1 MTLVFSF
8 DDTQNKKFVSRKSM
22 GLRKKKKAKMLSGVK
37 KGRRLD
43 ASHCQSMTKT
53 NNPSSQNSRDQCLAA
68 SSPNLKYGST
78 TVWIGG
84 GPNQGCWYNDCSEC
98 NDPHGNPSAT
108 DISWYGNNYCDRG
121 TVFGFDNNDNYI
133 GGTCVQKFD
142 LGYGATF
149 PDDCN
154 ALSYYPL
161 NGECW
166 QDVDNSMSSADTDT
180 ISGCIEDSERTWI
193 KGTGWCLTYENS
205 DYTTAAACHEQYNV
219 FYTGRLT
226 ALNNK
231 CWESESDESY
241 DYQYCTGM
249 GGTYVFTEITD
260 SSDGSCANQP
270 NSECAG
276 QMDSYCSANSDME
289 SCLEDTSNY
298 NSVSYRRDCCAWEV
312 GGGGGGGGG
321 GSCSDESVSITWDD
335 QDGDASS
342 TSENSITIDG
352 NTYQQD
358 DGDRT
363 ICLSA
368 GSYTMTG
375 TDSYGDGWD
384 NGGGDTSSVT
394 LTHDG
399 ITVVDRWTGPQD
411 TSTDTKNFEIAS
423 TGGGG
428 GGGGGGCYQDTG
440 MFAGDQSGC
449 EANSNVYINDVCY
462 EDMGSTVTST
472 GDENNEANCQLQGF
486 TWIAGGGGGGNQV
499 CAFEEG
505 EDEYSTGANC
515 PTLTGDDCINYGCR
529 WVSSGGGGTCSGQA
543 TVVGTWTIVAQE
555 NGYRGY
561 EAENSVIIDGTEY
574 DQVDGDFTVCLDY
587 GSHTIKGTDDYND
600 GWNYDDIEHS
610 TITLTADGIVV
621 LNHWDMD
628 KDQATYAGSDPTGK
642 GQQDIT
648 FTIEHPRTCGS
659 HKCSHK
665 NSVSCFSNTDCY
677 GECKDDEADNTGSD
691 DNKVKNNDECEY
703 KDGLLDGLDWDN
715 DSDLQTP
722 NFSSQA
728 KIDKFD
734 MGDISGLDTESKRK
748 KARRKMIRQM
758 FNRNSNAAIK
768 KFVMKASKMKLDG
781 FKRPPTG
788 DNLIQVVRGELKAS
802 DNTDYSDLTEV
813 ETDSFGTTN
822 PVYVPLEKNE
832 AVKVKVTLD
841 GSAKVVIMH
850 QISDTQMKVK
860 VNSGTIVT
868 LTDGGSSHI
877 ESGLDISFVGSG
889 GIETDIVPGCTDDG
903 YLEYNAQANQDDGS
917 CTTVKVDGCTD
928 DGYIEYNAAANFDDG
943 SCATV
948 IVNGCT
954 NSAAFNYNAAAN
966 VDDGSCTAV
975 ASGCTDDGY
984 LEYDAAAN
992 TDDGSCATVKV
1003 DGCTNILYL
1012 EYSAAANA
1020 DDGSCVTLKVS
1031 GCMNTVTACNYD
1043 ANNNFDDG
1051 TCYSEDTAV
1060 YKYCL
1065 NSNAVSQAS
1074 VLGCSGSHV
1083 NGDGTYS
1090 PCSNVDILNAN
1101 VGGCMDSDA
1110 NNYDANAII
1119 PMTCSYNCDCANGAG
1134 SSDCTATGQSK
1145 CYSCNSGFVLDT
1157 LACVS
1162 QCVNGQANNNGG
1174 PAPCTFDYICPNGQ
1188 PVTPGTG
1195 ASNGIIKCNTCN
1207 VGYAT
1212 EAYTIIND
1220 EVSQPQFTIT
1230 TEAECQAA
1238 AIAMGNAQRGVPY
1251 SFEAKTNYPVSG
1263 CTIDNPVSNPTKL
1276 VWYDAVAANDVTSFA
1291 CGWGNKNTACVE
1303 KGPFCSSTCPDPKA
1317 NNHNQIGD
1325 CTYDSCA
1332 DVPPT
1337 ALCLAGDQTASD
1349 DSVCNSGT
1357 LCVLGCTEVGNEA
1370 YYADA
1375 TTDDG
1380 TCVPVTDFYL
1390 EADPES
1396 APLEQSVWDTKDVAC
1411 GNQFVSI
1418 EMVAG
1423 VPELT
1428 CRSCTPSNFKLEFGK
1443 RQMIAPQRH
1452 GKCCVNSHHHVCQQL
1467 MNSYKNTCTDDN
1479 GKKAH
1484 YQGRTC

>member
-8 DDTQNKKFVSRKSM
+8 DDTQNKKFVSRTSM

-37 KGRRLD
+37 KGRNKGRRLD
-43 ASHCQSMTKT
+43 YCDGSVSQCFDSH
-53 NNPSSQNSRDQCLAA
+53 NPCNSDSDCN
-68 SSPNLKYGST
+68 S
-78 TVWIGG
+78 GG
-84 GPNQGCWYNDCSEC
+84 GG
-98 NDPHGNPSAT
+98 
-108 DISWYGNNYCDRG
+108 
-121 TVFGFDNNDNYI
+121 
-133 GGTCVQKFD
+133 GGTCRSHESSYDGNQGD
-142 LGYGATF
+142 CEYYGYQYIASECY
-149 PDDCN
+149 DDVTG
-154 ALSYYPL
+154 SY
-161 NGECW
+161 
-166 QDVDNSMSSADTDT
+166 DNQND
-180 ISGCIEDSERTWI
+180 C
-193 KGTGWCLTYENS
+193 
-205 DYTTAAACHEQYNV
+205 
-219 FYTGRLT
+219 
-226 ALNNK
+226 
-231 CWESESDESY
+231 ESY
-241 DYQYCTGM
+241 GYEWT
-249 GGTYVFTEITD
+249 
-260 SSDGSCANQP
+260 A
-270 NSECAG
+270 
-276 QMDSYCSANSDME
+276 
-289 SCLEDTSNY
+289 
-298 NSVSYRRDCCAWEV
+298 
-312 GGGGGGGGG
+312 GGGGGGGAFTSCATKYNYNAVNGGSTTYCLFDGVNYNNGGACSDKDTTSDCEDVVDSGGTRCCEVMKNNGESCEDSSQCLSLYCDAGNGECEDDEDNNGG
-321 GSCSDESVSITWDD
+321 GS
-335 QDGDASS
+335 
-342 TSENSITIDG
+342 
-352 NTYQQD
+352 
-358 DGDRT
+358 
-363 ICLSA
+363 L
-368 GSYTMTG
+368 
-375 TDSYGDGWD
+375 
-384 NGGGDTSSVT
+384 
-394 LTHDG
+394 
-399 ITVVDRWTGPQD
+399 
-411 TSTDTKNFEIAS
+411 
-423 TGGGG
+423 
-428 GGGGGGCYQDTG
+428 
-440 MFAGDQSGC
+440 
-449 EANSNVYINDVCY
+449 
-462 EDMGSTVTST
+462 
-472 GDENNEANCQLQGF
+472 
-486 TWIAGGGGGGNQV
+486 
-499 CAFEEG
+499 
-505 EDEYSTGANC
+505 NC
-515 PTLTGDDCINYGCR
+515 P
-529 WVSSGGGGTCSGQA
+529 GQA
-543 TVVGTWTIVAQE
+543 TVVGTWTVVAQD
-555 NGYRGY
+555 NGMGGY
-561 EAENSVIIDGTEY
+561 ASENSVTIDGTEY
-574 DQVDGDFTVCLDY
+574 DQVDGEFTVCLAY
-587 GSHTIKGTDDYND
+587 GSHTIQGHDSYND
-600 GWNYDDIEHS
+600 GWNYNDQEHS

-621 LNHWDMD
+621 LADWDVD
-628 KDQATYAGSDPTGK
+628 DGASP
-642 GQQDIT
+642 QDVT

-691 DNKVKNNDECEY
+691 DNKVKNNDDCEY

-734 MGDISGLDTESKRK
+734 MSDISNLNTESKRK
-748 KARRKMIRQM
+748 KARRKMIRRM
-758 FNRNSNAAIK
+758 FNTNSNAAIK
-768 KFVMKASKMKLDG
+768 KFAMKASKLKLDG

-860 VNSGTIVT
+860 VNSGTTVT
-868 LTDGGSSHI
+868 LTDGGSSHV

-903 YLEYNAQANQDDGS
+903 YLEYDAQANQDDGS
-917 CTTVKVDGCTD
+917 CATVKVDGCTDDGYTEYNAAANFDDGSCATVKSDGCTDDGYLEYNPAANVDDGSCATVKVDGCTD

-943 SCATV
+943 TCVTV

-954 NSAAFNYNAAAN
+954 DSAAFNYNAAAN

-975 ASGCTDDGY
+975 VNGCTDDGY
-984 LEYDAAAN
+984 LEYNAAAN
-992 TDDGSCATVKV
+992 TDDGSCVTGRSS
-1003 DGCTNILYL
+1003 GCTNILYL
-1012 EYSAAANA
+1012 EYNAAANA

-1031 GCMNTVTACNYD
+1031 GCMNTPSACNYD

-1051 TCYSEDTAV
+1051 SCYSQDTSV
-1060 YKYCL
+1060 YKFC
-1065 NSNAVSQAS
+1065 SNTDAVKVSPR
-1074 VLGCSGSHV
+1074 LGCSGSHL

-1090 PCSNVDILNAN
+1090 PCSNSDILNAN

-1134 SSDCTATGQSK
+1134 SSDCTATGQGK

-1195 ASNGIIKCNTCN
+1195 ASNGIINCNTCN

-1212 EAYTIIND
+1212 EEYTAIHD
-1220 EVSQPQFTIT
+1220 DVSQPQFTIT

-1238 AIAMGNAQRGVPY
+1238 AIAMGNAQRGTPY

-1276 VWYDAVAANDVTSFA
+1276 VWYDAAAVGDTVSEP
-1291 CGWGNKNTACVE
+1291 CGWGSKNSACVE

-1317 NNHNQIGD
+1317 TNHNQIGD
-1325 CTYDSCA
+1325 CKYDSCA

-1380 TCVPVTDFYL
+1380 TCIPVTDFYL

-1396 APLEQSVWDTKDVAC
+1396 APLEQSVWDIKDVAC
-1411 GNQFVSI
+1411 GTQFVGI

-1428 CRSCTPSNFKLEFGK
+1428 CRSCTPSTFLLEFSK
-1443 RQMIAPQRH
+1443 RQMIAPHRH
-1452 GKCCVNSHHHVCQQL
+1452 GKCCINSHHHVCQQL
-1467 MNSYKNTCTDDN
+1467 LNSYKNTCVDDN